1 MGSYRPSPEAG
12 HTYAWNIFSR
22 PCLMTSS
29 PRPQPTPWRQ
39 YDLDHPRPT
48 EGVLFDPKRNGFYS
62 WSKPNRMD
70 NQRFTSQDG
79 LSDQESWSQSTI
91 TSHSGSGYDVN
102 GNTVSSNSR
111 RRFYG
116 RRDRSR
122 NSNNRRQTSFK
133 PQRTIWPKRMGEQ
146 YWDDDQ
152 VNFYGSQDLPV
163 TSEEDSWRKLARPKT
178 GSLYAPG
185 DGQFYH
191 WGGQNNDTDCLD
203 VSLILCR
210 HELRRLF
217 PEEDSEDEEPTHS
230 VQENRKEVQRYSAFH
245 RDLMRQR
252 DEMHAA

>member
-1 MGSYRPSPEAG
+1 MREQSFPGGSPTLSRVARSTRSGPVNFYGSQDLPVTSEEDSWRKLARPKTGSLYAPCDG
-12 HTYAWNIFSR
+12 QFYHWGGQSNDSVCSDTYAWNIFSR

-48 EGVLFDPKRNGFYS
+48 EGILFDPKRNGFYS

-91 TSHSGSGYDVN
+91 TSRSGSGYDVN

-122 NSNNRRQTSFK
+122 N
-133 PQRTIWPKRMGEQ
+133 
-146 YWDDDQ
+146 
-152 VNFYGSQDLPV
+152 
-163 TSEEDSWRKLARPKT
+163 
-178 GSLYAPG
+178 
-185 DGQFYH
+185 
-191 WGGQNNDTDCLD
+191 CLD

-230 VQENRKEVQRYSAFH
+230 VQENRKEVQKYSTFH
-245 RDLMRQR
+245 RNLTRRR
-252 DEMHAA
+252 DEELLRTA